1 MGLHPEGGKEPVNS
15 FKKENYMEK
24 FLFGNLTLAI
34 R

>member
-1 MGLHPEGGKEPVNS
+1 MGLHPEGGKEPLKS
-15 FKKENYMEK
+15 FKKENDMDK